1 MVRVPGSSEASGFH
15 RESTGEDV
23 KIKQEPGIEVSATE
37 GSTQTRRSTRSSDH
51 QSFGR
56 GSDEMKMKEEDREID
71 LEDKPQ
77 PPPRVLS
84 GATADRSAK
93 SDLLD
98 ENPMVK
104 TKSAKAK
111 PYVLVERSPD
121 LKPRNTIVR
130 STTSERSTTRSMGSD
145 VKDRQIGRNETPD
158 KIAMPKTEY
167 NPGKIAS
174 REKETNS
181 EARDRTKWQYYYGHL
196 KTLLKTD
203 PVFKILRPKLI
214 GPLDKPIS
222 VPPPGTNKVD
232 EINLILQMLD
242 DMGVCPNAFD
252 GDELLSCSL
261 EQLKNAANE
270 FVEIMIMLVGKANAP
285 EDKIETLSD
294 SLQKHAVGSPRYA
307 SDDSES
313 ESDGSISIRRMSL
326 GPSGGMFLKDKIGQA
341 KIDAFKGQTKSD
353 VLQRSAGTRT
363 RLDDQ
368 EEGDL
373 SRYFNS
379 AMKKYEADQRTAQRM
394 NRQPSRHPDRRTF
407 LQPSHESQDMPDVEM
422 ESVESDTYQ
431 QIHHG
436 AEYDPDDL
444 WMPEP
449 RRPHVAA
456 TGVTT
461 GGGSITQRIR
471 ISAISE
477 LKEFSGKDR
486 EEDKARTW
494 IGKVKSAFIRDQAP
508 DEERCLVFG
517 DLMVGPARYWY
528 RQLSRST
535 RFNWKELMN
544 SFLVEYAGHG
554 MSASGSITT
563 RRSGRK
569 KILCSTCIGST

>member
-77 PPPRVLS
+77 PPPRVPS

-145 VKDRQIGRNETPD
+145 VKDRQIGRNVQSKIGVKEEYDETPD

-181 EARDRTKWQYYYGHL
+181 EARDRAKWQYYYGHL

-242 DMGVCPNAFD
+242 DMVVCPNAFD

-285 EDKIETLSD
+285 EDKTETPSD
-294 SLQKHAVGSPRYA
+294 SLQKHAVGSPRDV

-326 GPSGGMFLKDKIGQA
+326 GPSGGMF
-341 KIDAFKGQTKSD
+341 
-353 VLQRSAGTRT
+353 
-363 RLDDQ
+363 
-368 EEGDL
+368 
-373 SRYFNS
+373 
-379 AMKKYEADQRTAQRM
+379 
-394 NRQPSRHPDRRTF
+394 
-407 LQPSHESQDMPDVEM
+407 
-422 ESVESDTYQ
+422 
-431 QIHHG
+431 
-436 AEYDPDDL
+436 
-444 WMPEP
+444 
-449 RRPHVAA
+449 
-456 TGVTT
+456 
-461 GGGSITQRIR
+461 
-471 ISAISE
+471 
-477 LKEFSGKDR
+477 
-486 EEDKARTW
+486 
-494 IGKVKSAFIRDQAP
+494 
-508 DEERCLVFG
+508 
-517 DLMVGPARYWY
+517 
-528 RQLSRST
+528 
-535 RFNWKELMN
+535 
-544 SFLVEYAGHG
+544 
-554 MSASGSITT
+554 
-563 RRSGRK
+563 
-569 KILCSTCIGST
+569 

>member
-23 KIKQEPGIEVSATE
+23 KMKQEPGIEVSATE

-84 GATADRSAK
+84 GATADRSFQ

-98 ENPMVK
+98 ENSMMK

-111 PYVLVERSPD
+111 PYALVDRSPD
-121 LKPRNTIVR
+121 LKPRSTIAR

-145 VKDRQIGRNETPD
+145 VKDRQIGRTAQPKIGVKEEYDETPD
-158 KIAMPKTEY
+158 KIAIPKTEY
-167 NPGKIAS
+167 NPMKIAS
-174 REKETNS
+174 REKETTG
-181 EARDRTKWQYYYGHL
+181 EARERAKWHYYYGHL

-203 PVFKILRPKLI
+203 PVFKILRPKLM
-214 GPLDKPIS
+214 
-222 VPPPGTNKVD
+222 
-232 EINLILQMLD
+232 MLD

-261 EQLKNAANE
+261 ERLKNAANE
-270 FVEIMIMLVGKANAP
+270 FVEIMIVLVSKANTP
-285 EDKIETLSD
+285 EDKIGTPSG
-294 SLQKHAVGSPRYA
+294 SLRKHPAGSPRYA

-313 ESDGSISIRRMSL
+313 ESDGSISICRMSL
-326 GPSGGMFLKDKIGQA
+326 GPSGGTFLKDKIGQA
-341 KIDAFKGQTKSD
+341 NTDAFKGQARSD
-353 VLQRSAGTRT
+353 MPRRSAGTRT
-363 RLDDQ
+363 GLDDQ

-379 AMKKYEADQRTAQRM
+379 AMKEYEADQRTAQRM
-394 NRQPSRHPDRRTF
+394 NRQPNRHPDRRTF
-407 LQPSHESQDMPDVEM
+407 LQPSHESHDMPDVEM

-444 WMPEP
+444 
-449 RRPHVAA
+449 
-456 TGVTT
+456 
-461 GGGSITQRIR
+461 
-471 ISAISE
+471 
-477 LKEFSGKDR
+477 
-486 EEDKARTW
+486 
-494 IGKVKSAFIRDQAP
+494 
-508 DEERCLVFG
+508 
-517 DLMVGPARYWY
+517 
-528 RQLSRST
+528 
-535 RFNWKELMN
+535 
-544 SFLVEYAGHG
+544 
-554 MSASGSITT
+554 
-563 RRSGRK
+563 
-569 KILCSTCIGST
+569 